1 MLRWAVATL
10 VAGVAFRTVFV
21 VEDCRENGA
30 SVCVCVR
37 VVFAMS
43 AATSAFFAS
52 ICLLNDDVTFVSSSL
67 LFASAIV

>member
-30 SVCVCVR
+30 SVCVCAR

-43 AATSAFFAS
+43 AAISAFAS